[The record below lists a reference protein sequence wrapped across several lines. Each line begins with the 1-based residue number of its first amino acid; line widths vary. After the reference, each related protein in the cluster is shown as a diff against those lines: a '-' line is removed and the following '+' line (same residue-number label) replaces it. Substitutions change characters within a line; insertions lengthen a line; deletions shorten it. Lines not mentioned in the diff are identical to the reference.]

1 MWNAVPWAFIK
12 LHKHL
17 LSTQSLPGAILRTK
31 DAETKMY
38 ISSGPLTGAQ
48 RKLGK
53 LRCEQVATGRHEP
66 PQVSVCRSG
75 GHTDKDLQTPPRKK
89 RWRLKFSRM
98 TKSIV
103 LGEGRAEITWWRDL
117 SRFHNISQRT
127 AQEEHRAKCGTNRG
141 EVVRTSCL
149 LLLRVYGFFSSLR
162 LNTCEMCSDYLYF
175 QLIFF
180 SLLLLL

>member
-48 RKLGK
+48 RPLGK

-103 LGEGRAEITWWRDL
+103 LGEGGQRKRDEGTWVGFTI
-117 SRFHNISQRT
+117 SRRGLPRKSTVQNVALT
-127 AQEEHRAKCGTNRG
+127 EAK
-141 EVVRTSCL
+141 
-149 LLLRVYGFFSSLR
+149 SSGLPV
-162 LNTCEMCSDYLYF
+162 SYF
-175 QLIFF
+175 WECMAFLAPWD
-180 SLLLLL
+180 